1 MTDAHAL
8 ADPADRDRPGAERPH
23 AVVVGAGLG
32 GLATAVALHAAGW
45 SVEVLEQA
53 PHVSAIGAGIAMAP
67 NALRALDVLGVGDDV
82 RARAAVQGAGGYRT
96 PGGRWLI
103 RTDLSAV
110 AQRLGDTFVV
120 LRRRDLVDLL
130 LARLPEGTVRF
141 GAVVTD
147 VDPGGDDRPAVV
159 LTEDDGHLEADLVV
173 GADGVSSRLRAT
185 LFPGHPGLR
194 YAGYTAWRLLP
205 QDAPQDVAATPFE
218 TWGRGLRFSALPM
231 DGGAVYCWA
240 TATAP
245 PRERADD
252 ERADLLSRFGD
263 WHQPVPDLIRA
274 TPATSVLRHDV
285 VELARPLRRLGRGR
299 AVLVGDAAH
308 AMTPDLGQGGCTA
321 LEDAVVLAHA
331 LATEA
336 DVPTAITAYG
346 AARLPRTT
354 AIARRSRQLSRIG
367 QAHNPLV
374 VAARTVALGAA
385 GLLPAGVLLGSMA
398 PVVGW
403 RPPSDRRKPSA

>member
-1 MTDAHAL
+1 MTDGRDQPDLGHRHG
-8 ADPADRDRPGAERPH
+8 ADGAPPH

-32 GLATAVALHAAGW
+32 GLATAVALHSAGW

-53 PHVSAIGAGIAMAP
+53 PHVSVIGAGIAIAP
-67 NALRALDVLGVGDDV
+67 NALRALDVLGVGADV
-82 RARAAVQGAGGYRT
+82 RTRAAVQGTGGYRT
-96 PGGRWLI
+96 PRGRWLI

-110 AQRLGDTFVV
+110 AERLGDTFVV

-141 GAVVTD
+141 ATVVTD
-147 VDPGGDDRPAVV
+147 VEPGGEDRRAVV
-159 LTEDDGHLEADLVV
+159 LTEDGGRAEADLVV
-173 GADGVSSRLRAT
+173 GADGVSSRLRAA

-205 QDAPQDVAATPFE
+205 EDAPQDVATTPFE
-218 TWGRGLRFSALPM
+218 TWGRGQRFSALPM

-252 ERADLLSRFGD
+252 ERANLLSRFGD
-263 WHQPVPDLIRA
+263 WHHPVPDLIRA
-274 TPATSVLRHDV
+274 TPPTSVLRHDV

-331 LATEA
+331 LGADI
-336 DVPTAITAYG
+336 DVPAAISAYG

-367 QAHNPLV
+367 QVRNPLL

-385 GLLPAGVLLGSMA
+385 GLLPAGLLLGSMT

-403 RPPSDRRKPSA
+403 SPPADGREPSA

>member
-1 MTDAHAL
+1 MTDAHAYEDTGGR
-8 ADPADRDRPGAERPH
+8 DPSPGGRPH

-32 GLATAVALHAAGW
+32 GLATAVALYGSGW

-53 PHVSAIGAGIAMAP
+53 PHVSVIGAGIAIAP

-96 PGGRWLI
+96 PHGRWLL
-103 RTDLSAV
+103 RTDLAAV
-110 AQRLGDTFVV
+110 AERLGDTFVV

-130 LARLPEGTVRF
+130 LARLPEDAVRF

-147 VDPGGDDRPAVV
+147 VDPGDVDRRAVV
-159 LTEDDGHLEADLVV
+159 VTQDEESVEADLVV
-173 GADGVSSRLRAT
+173 GADGVSSRLRAA

-205 QDAPQDVAATPFE
+205 EDVPQDVAGTPFE

-252 ERADLLSRFGD
+252 ERADLLSRFGG
-263 WHQPVPDLIRA
+263 WHHPVPDLIRA
-274 TPATSVLRHDV
+274 TPAESVLRHDV

-331 LATEA
+331 LTADA
-336 DVPTAITAYG
+336 DVTAAIRSYG

-367 QAHNPLV
+367 QARNPLV
-374 VAARTVALGAA
+374 VAARTAALGAA
-385 GLLPAGVLLGSMA
+385 GLLPATLLLGSVA

-403 RPPSDRRKPSA
+403 VPPTDGRAPSV

>member
-1 MTDAHAL
+1 MTHARDL
-8 ADPADRDRPGAERPH
+8 ADPADRDRPDGEPLH

-32 GLATAVALHAAGW
+32 GLATAVALHASGW
-45 SVEVLEQA
+45 SVEVLEQSS
-53 PHVSAIGAGIAMAP
+53 HVSVIGAGIAIAP

-96 PGGRWLI
+96 PRGRWLI
-103 RTDLSAV
+103 RTDLSTV
-110 AQRLGDTFVV
+110 AERLGDTFVV

-130 LARLPEGTVRF
+130 LARLPERTVRF
-141 GAVVTD
+141 GAVATD
-147 VDPGGDDRPAVV
+147 VDPGGDGRPAVV
-159 LTEDDGHLEADLVV
+159 LAEDGRRVEADLVV
-173 GADGVSSRLRAT
+173 GADGVSSRLRAI

-205 QDAPQDVAATPFE
+205 EEAPQDVAGTPFE
-218 TWGRGLRFSALPM
+218 TWGRGQRFSALPM

-321 LEDAVVLAHA
+321 IEDAVVLAHSLTA
-331 LATEA
+331 EA
-336 DVPTAITAYG
+336 DVPAAITAYG
-346 AARLPRTT
+346 TARLPRTT

-367 QAHNPLV
+367 QARNPWV
-374 VAARTVALGAA
+374 VAARTAALGAA
-385 GLLPAGVLLGSMA
+385 GLLPPGLLLGSMA

-403 RPPSDRRKPSA
+403 MPPSDGRKPSP